1 MTQRKGNTMNNKW
14 FVSMLGAAAMAV
26 SAGAHAQQPAATGFY
41 IGAEAGQTDVG
52 GADDDIGFKF
62 LGGYQFHRNI
72 AAELGYGLLYDK
84 SGVEVKALEVVAVGM
99 FPFANQFSIIG
110 KLGFANVDVKV
121 PAGSD
126 DKTELTWGVGVQ
138 YDFNRNL
145 GLRALWQRY
154 ETDDAIDFL
163 AVGVTWKF

>member
-1 MTQRKGNTMNNKW
+1 MNKKW

-26 SAGAHAQQPAATGFY
+26 SAGAYAQQPASTGFY
-41 IGAEAGQTDVG
+41 IGAEVGNTDVG
-52 GADDDIGFKF
+52 GADDDIGFKI

-72 AAELGYGLLYDK
+72 AAELGYGLMYDK
-84 SGVEVKALEVVAVGM
+84 SGVEVKALEAVAVGM
-99 FPFANQFSIIG
+99 FPIANQFSIIG
-110 KLGFANVDVKV
+110 KLGLANVDVN
-121 PAGSD
+121 PGD

-138 YDFNRNL
+138 YDFSRNL

-154 ETDDAIDFL
+154 ETDEAIDFL

>member
-1 MTQRKGNTMNNKW
+1 MNKKW
-14 FVSMLGAAAMAV
+14 CVSMLGAAAMAV
-26 SAGAHAQQPAATGFY
+26 SAGAIAQQPATTGFY
-41 IGAEAGQTDVG
+41 IGAEVGNTDVG
-52 GADDDIGFKF
+52 GADDDIGFKI

-84 SGVEVKALEVVAVGM
+84 SGVEVKALEAVALGI
-99 FPFANQFSIIG
+99 FPIANQFSIIG
-110 KLGFANVDVKV
+110 KLGLANIDVN
-121 PAGSD
+121 PGD

>member
-1 MTQRKGNTMNNKW
+1 MNKKW

-26 SAGAHAQQPAATGFY
+26 SAGAYAQQPASTGFY
-41 IGAEAGQTDVG
+41 IGAEVGNTDVG
-52 GADDDIGFKF
+52 GADDDIGFKI

-72 AAELGYGLLYDK
+72 AAELGYGLMYDK
-84 SGVEVKALEVVAVGM
+84 SGVEVKALEAVAVGM
-99 FPFANQFSIIG
+99 FPIANQFSIIG
-110 KLGFANVDVKV
+110 KLGLANVDVN
-121 PAGSD
+121 PGD

-138 YDFNRNL
+138 YDFSRNL
-145 GLRALWQRY
+145 GVRALWQRY